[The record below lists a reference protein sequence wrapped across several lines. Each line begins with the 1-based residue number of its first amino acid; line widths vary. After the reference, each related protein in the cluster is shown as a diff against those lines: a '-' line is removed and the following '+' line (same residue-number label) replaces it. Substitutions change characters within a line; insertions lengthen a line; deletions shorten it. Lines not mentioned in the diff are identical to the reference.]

1 MSSSLKEIKAAA
13 NAVNDSCKR
22 AYAKGY
28 AEGTMSPKQPTVVAD
43 LCRLELY
50 EHDYHHLLSKWLV
63 EKGIAIADIE
73 VEFYAT
79 YVVVNDK
86 IVPYDV
92 QYSGTESEQLVVWV

>member
-1 MSSSLKEIKAAA
+1 MSTSLKDIKAVA

-28 AEGTMSPKQPTVVAD
+28 AEGIMHPKQLIVVAD
-43 LCRLELY
+43 YCRLELY
-50 EHDYHHLLSKWLV
+50 EHDYHHLLSRWLV

-79 YVVVNDK
+79 YVMVNDT
-86 IVPYDV
+86 IVPYGV